1 MTETPWREAEAPEGA
16 EAPEQDWPQGELL
29 LGTLVEL
36 DEQGLPCVRAT
47 YKGTTHRLIATPA
60 VRVTRESLG
69 RQAVIMF
76 AGGSIQSPVLLGFV
90 HSPLDMALEE
100 FTGEAEQ
107 EASGPMEAEVDGEK
121 TVIEGKQQIVL
132 RCGAASITLTESG
145 KIVLRGEHLVS
156 RSSGVNRILGA
167 SIQMN

>member
-1 MTETPWREAEAPEGA
+1 MTETPWRDAEAQKET
-16 EAPEQDWPQGELL
+16 EALEEQWPQGELL
-29 LGTLVEL
+29 LGTLVDIDGE
-36 DEQGLPCVRAT
+36 GLPCVRAT
-47 YKGTTHRLIATPA
+47 YKGTSRRLVATPA
-60 VRVTRESLG
+60 VRVTREYLG
-69 RQAVIMF
+69 RQVVIMF
-76 AGGSIQSPVLLGFV
+76 AGGSIQAPVLLGFV

-100 FTGEAEQ
+100 FAGESENDSSAT
-107 EASGPMEAEVDGEK
+107 MEAEVDGEK
-121 TVIEGKQQIVL
+121 TVIEGNQQIVL

>member
-1 MTETPWREAEAPEGA
+1 MTQTPWRDVETPDTAELS
-16 EAPEQDWPQGELL
+16 EQEWPQGELL
-29 LGTLVEL
+29 LGTLVDL
-36 DEQGLPCVRAT
+36 DEQGQPCVRVV
-47 YKGTTHRLIATPA
+47 YKGASQHLVATPA

-69 RQAVIMF
+69 RQAVVMF
-76 AGGSIQSPVLLGFV
+76 AGGSIQAPMLLGFV

-100 FTGEAEQ
+100 FSDEPESQ
-107 EASGPMEAEVDGEK
+107 PSGPMEAEVDGQK

-132 RCGAASITLTESG
+132 RCGAASITLTEAG
-145 KIVLRGEHLVS
+145 KIILRGEHLVS

>member
-1 MTETPWREAEAPEGA
+1 MTQTPWRELEALSSTEVS
-16 EAPEQDWPQGELL
+16 EQEWPQGELL
-29 LGTLVEL
+29 LGTLVDI
-36 DEQGLPCVRAT
+36 DEKGLPCVRVA
-47 YKGTTHRLIATPA
+47 YNGASQHLVATPA

-69 RQAVIMF
+69 RQTVIMF
-76 AGGSIQSPVLLGFV
+76 AGGTIQAPMLLGFV

-100 FTGEAEQ
+100 VSGEPER
-107 EASGPMEAEVDGEK
+107 ESSEPMEVEVDGEK

-132 RCGAASITLTESG
+132 RCGAASITLTKSG

>member
-1 MTETPWREAEAPEGA
+1 MTQTPWHDVEATTDTELPE
-16 EAPEQDWPQGELL
+16 EQLPQGELL
-29 LGTLVEL
+29 LGTLVDI
-36 DEQGLPCVRAT
+36 DEQGRPCVRVA
-47 YKGTTHRLIATPA
+47 YNGASRPLVATPA
-60 VRVTRESLG
+60 VGVTRESLG

-76 AGGSIQSPVLLGFV
+76 AGGSIQAPVLLGFV

-100 FTGEAEQ
+100 FAGESERDS
-107 EASGPMEAEVDGEK
+107 SGPMEAEVDGEK

>member
-1 MTETPWREAEAPEGA
+1 MTETSWRDAEAAGDTEVL
-16 EAPEQDWPQGELL
+16 EEHWPQGEFL
-29 LGTLVEL
+29 LGTLVDL
-36 DEQGLPCVRAT
+36 DDQGLPCVRVA
-47 YKGTTHRLIATPA
+47 YKGAYHRLLATPA
-60 VRVTRESLG
+60 TRVTREALG
-69 RQAVIMF
+69 RQAVVMF
-76 AGGSIQSPVLLGFV
+76 AGGSIQAPVLLGFV

-100 FTGEAEQ
+100 FAGESE
-107 EASGPMEAEVDGEK
+107 ETSPGKMEAEVDGQK